1 VRYRVTGKVFV
12 NGHLMDPRGKADI
25 YVMAAPG
32 LAGPSLELAPE
43 LSSAPSAAHTA
54 AGAAISTAPL
64 PGLPVGG
71 NTGTT

>member
-43 LSSAPSAAHTA
+43 VAAVPA
-54 AGAAISTAPL
+54 VPL